1 MESIFTD
8 GQLTKFIETMRQ
20 KQMTQERFNSILGS
34 GILADVL
41 DPNADLGDR
50 GAVRIAL
57 KLDEVTEDLK
67 NFPTSDIFI
76 ITVDYSQSLEQMIT
90 SGLYDWQNDNI
101 TAKRFPINGEGIVK
115 YEARYFSFNHSI
127 SSENAVR
134 EIESA
139 DTTNPW
145 LSAKIEHVLSHG
157 KTFPE
162 EQRKFPIIGLGSV
175 AEIGGY
181 RYVPCLGEGDSKRLL
196 HLLWWGFDW
205 RPACRFLAV
214 RKVLVS

>member
-1 MESIFTD
+1 MNTIVTD
-8 GQLTKFIETMRQ
+8 GQLGQ
-20 KQMTQERFNSILGS
+20 LAVKQNELFGRAKKGVYVSFEE
-34 GILADVL
+34 VL
-41 DPNADLGDR
+41 D
-50 GAVRIAL
+50 AL
-57 KLDEVTEDLK
+57 QQVIEGKVPVI
-67 NFPTSDIFI
+67 PTLVAMIPGIFLF
-76 ITVDYSQSLEQMIT
+76 TVDYSQSLERMIT

-175 AEIGGY
+175 AKIDDD
-181 RYVPCLGEGDSKRLL
+181 RIVPCLGEGGSGRSLDLD
-196 HLLWWGFDW
+196 WWVYGWD
-205 RPACRFLAV
+205 PNYRFLAV